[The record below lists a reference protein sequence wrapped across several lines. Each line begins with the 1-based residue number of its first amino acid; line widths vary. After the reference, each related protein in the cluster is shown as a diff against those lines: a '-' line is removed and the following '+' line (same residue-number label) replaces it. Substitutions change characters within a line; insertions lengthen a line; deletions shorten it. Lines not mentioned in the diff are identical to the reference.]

1 MIENSPLKLFS
12 RAKNAINAIYSGFDA
27 FLLEVYQFLDCK
39 STVFFYVYIFETIY
53 YFSFLLATELVKSNL
68 ISEKDR
74 ELLKTY
80 KQNCELLITMIS
92 RDRMKVVFFGRT
104 SNGKSTAINAMLG
117 EVKHFFLNQRFT
129 LFFQQNIWN
138 YHSPGELLYCL
149 TRLS

>member
-1 MIENSPLKLFS
+1 M
-12 RAKNAINAIYSGFDA
+12 
-27 FLLEVYQFLDCK
+27 
-39 STVFFYVYIFETIY
+39 
-53 YFSFLLATELVKSNL
+53 

-117 EVKHFFLNQRFT
+117 EVLYLFLDVQCLLHRKLKNFLCYFNRKYCQLELDT
-129 LFFQQNIWN
+129 L
-138 YHSPGELLYCL
+138 L
-149 TRLS
+149 TAFCK